1 METVAEGYK
10 KQDPKNR
17 NLLLCLLMTASDLSD
32 QTKSWD
38 NTKHIAVSQPCLIP
52 LLRGNWQS
60 SACIIVYGFEE
71 GTNQQAEQKT
81 NTGEGGA
88 SFVFCCC

>member
-38 NTKHIAVSQPCLIP
+38 NTKHIAVSQPCLMP

-71 GTNQQAEQKT
+71 GQINKLNKKQM
-81 NTGEGGA
+81 GGGGLA